1 MKRLNASSFLLTMT
15 TGATCTH
22 HVLPRA
28 PHPLLD
34 LFLKN
39 KVWYKYDI
47 LRQLIR
53 RWFYVNRY
61 KNIYLVSDMSFR
73 KRDLKHC
80 DPLKDK
86 YGNFPTLK
94 SAQSACLSDINCN
107 AVYDEHCDN
116 EGEFYLC
123 PTTTSL
129 QSSQHSCVYDKGKN
143 IISQLTNL
151 H

>member
-1 MKRLNASSFLLTMT
+1 
-15 TGATCTH
+15 
-22 HVLPRA
+22 
-28 PHPLLD
+28 
-34 LFLKN
+34 
-39 KVWYKYDI
+39 
-47 LRQLIR
+47 
-53 RWFYVNRY
+53 
-61 KNIYLVSDMSFR
+61 MSFR

-129 QSSQHSCVYDKGKN
+129 QSSQHSCVYEKGKN

-151 H
+151 PGLFNISLLLQKH